1 MAQRELVGRFQ
12 QRHDTSTNWKS
23 LNPVLLVGEIGVETD
38 SGLFKIG
45 NGTNHWNELG
55 YATSPI
61 VETNS
66 DTIMNIWVGT
76 QEEFSAIG
84 TPSNNTIYF
93 IK

>member
-23 LNPVLLVGEIGVETD
+23 HNPVLLVGEIGVETD
-38 SGLFKIG
+38 AGLIKIG

-66 DTIMNIWVGT
+66 NAVMNIWVGT